1 MVPTP
6 AEIARMDEA
15 NDERP
20 AAAAVVA
27 AGKLPGGGGNDS
39 PVGGSLARKKQR
51 PLPPNARSPARP
63 IVERRGD
70 EGQRRGE

>member
-1 MVPTP
+1 MAPTP
-6 AEIARMDEA
+6 AEIARMEEA

-20 AAAAVVA
+20 AAAVVA
-27 AGKLPGGGGNDS
+27 AGKLSGGGGNGS
-39 PVGGSLARKKQR
+39 PMGGSLARKKQR